1 MSTSLL
7 YHAMGIRGYTVQDT
21 YFVGGEVI
29 FWLTQPRDTWR
40 CSACGSSQLYGRGS
54 EVRPYRTVPIGVKAV
69 KVFLQVPRV
78 ECCRCKVVRQVK
90 VPFAKPRR
98 TYTTAFYRYA
108 LQLLRFGTINDVARH
123 LGVGWDLV
131 KEIQKSDLQRRFA
144 KPKLKHLREIAIDE
158 LHVGKGHRYITL
170 VLDLK
175 SGVVVYV
182 GEGKGADALKG
193 FWKRLRASHARVR
206 AVAIDMA
213 GGYIHAIRTELPKAT
228 LVFDRFHVM
237 KLMNDHL
244 SELRRELYHEATTKM
259 GQKVLK
265 GTRWL
270 LLKNAEHLEDR
281 RRECERLERALKLNA
296 PLATAYYLK
305 EDLRLLWEQPNKLS
319 AIRYL
324 RGWINRAEG
333 SGIRRLKQMAKTL
346 ATHRN
351 GILAYYDYQISTG
364 PLEGTNNK
372 IQTMKRQA
380 YGFRDP
386 EFLKLRI
393 LAIHETRYQLVG

>member
-1 MSTSLL
+1 
-7 YHAMGIRGYTVQDT
+7 
-21 YFVGGEVI
+21 
-29 FWLTQPRDTWR
+29 
-40 CSACGSSQLYGRGS
+40 
-54 EVRPYRTVPIGVKAV
+54 
-69 KVFLQVPRV
+69 
-78 ECCRCKVVRQVK
+78 VVRQVK
-90 VPFAKPRR
+90 VPFAQPRR
-98 TYTTAFYRYA
+98 TYTLAFQRYV
-108 LQLLRFGTINDVARH
+108 LQLLRFGTIQDVARH

-158 LHVGKGHRYITL
+158 MHVGRGHRYITL

-193 FWKRLRASHARVR
+193 FWKRLKASHARVR

-213 GGYIHAIRTELPKAT
+213 AGYIQAIRKHLPKAT
-228 LVFDRFHVM
+228 MVFDRFHVM
-237 KLMNDHL
+237 KLMNEHL
-244 SELRRELYHEATTKM
+244 TELRRELYHEATTRLD
-259 GQKVLK
+259 QQVLK

-270 LLKNAEHLEDR
+270 LLKNSEHLDDR
-281 RRECERLERALKLNA
+281 RRERQRLHRALELNA

-305 EDLRLLWEQPNKLS
+305 EDLRLIWEQPDKRS

-324 RGWINRAEG
+324 KGWIARAEE
-333 SGIRRLKQMAKTL
+333 SGIRRMQRMAKTL
-346 ATHRN
+346 ATYRS
-351 GILAYYDYQISTG
+351 GILAYYNYPISTS

-393 LAIHETRYQLVG
+393 LAIHETRLRLVG